1 MRFLALIVGALAA
14 NSAVGIAQYANSASW
29 PPAVGVRTR
38 ILSPVLGREKQVG
51 IVESVTGDTLWFR
64 RAEGMSSQGLAP
76 AQITMIEVPT
86 GTHTATGKGALI
98 GAVIGTAAG
107 AAIGAAAY
115 NPRPACRDPFECS
128 IDAAFEDT
136 GRAGA
141 TIGGGIIGLVSGALL
156 GAWLGHR
163 PRETWTSVPVPT
175 R

>member
-1 MRFLALIVGALAA
+1 MRFIALIFGALAA
-14 NSAVGIAQYANSASW
+14 NSAVALAQYANSASW

-51 IVESVTGDTLWFR
+51 IVEAVTGDTLHFR
-64 RAEGMSSQGLAP
+64 RGEGMSSQALAP
-76 AQITMIEVPT
+76 GQITMIEVPT

-115 NPRPACRDPFECS
+115 NPRPDCRDPIECS

-136 GRAGA
+136 GRAAA
-141 TIGGGIIGLVSGALL
+141 TIGGGIIGLVSGGLV

-163 PRETWTSVPVPT
+163 PRETWTSVAVPT